1 VNVNSSFHAMKW
13 PDAADKSADAALF
26 NALATKLKFG
36 NTPAQLLMF
45 MPGEEALRMRTSS
58 WAVMQLEPLMMNLQ
72 KNLPMIEYKG
82 TDWLTDIRT
91 ARAIVAQQPKRVLF
105 LYFTDGTEYCQK
117 FDKEII
123 QTEEFTGW
131 PYYHLVLVKL
141 DFNKNVERPKL
152 LSQQNEELANLYGV
166 RGYPFVVLV
175 NPKGQKIGEAKYQ
188 RGGPKPF
195 IEELK
200 RVYNS
205 DVDRRILTPADVEA
219 PAGRE

>member
-1 VNVNSSFHAMKW
+1 
-13 PDAADKSADAALF
+13 
-26 NALATKLKFG
+26 
-36 NTPAQLLMF
+36 
-45 MPGEEALRMRTSS
+45 
-58 WAVMQLEPLMMNLQ
+58 MQLEPLMINLQ
-72 KNLPMIEYKG
+72 KNLPLIEYRG

-105 LYFTDGTEYCQK
+105 LYFTDGSEYCQK
-117 FDKEII
+117 FDKEILE
-123 QTEEFTGW
+123 TEEFTGW
-131 PYYHLVLVKL
+131 PFYHLVLVKL
-141 DFNKNVERPKL
+141 DFNKSVERPKWL
-152 LSQQNEELANLYGV
+152 TQQNEELANLYGV
-166 RGYPFVVLV
+166 RGYPFVVLI

-219 PAGRE
+219 PSRPE

>member
-1 VNVNSSFHAMKW
+1 
-13 PDAADKSADAALF
+13 
-26 NALATKLKFG
+26 
-36 NTPAQLLMF
+36 
-45 MPGEEALRMRTSS
+45 
-58 WAVMQLEPLMMNLQ
+58 
-72 KNLPMIEYKG
+72 
-82 TDWLTDIRT
+82 
-91 ARAIVAQQPKRVLF
+91 
-105 LYFTDGTEYCQK
+105 
-117 FDKEII
+117 
-123 QTEEFTGW
+123 
-131 PYYHLVLVKL
+131 VKL
-141 DFNKNVERPKL
+141 DFNKSVERPKL